1 MRLNNAIAQTNNK
14 TKFFDKFRDKYLID
28 IGAMTKILSSTT
40 SLTQA
45 SLPEGPW

>member
-1 MRLNNAIAQTNNK
+1 MRLNNAMAQTNNK
-14 TKFFDKFRDKYLID
+14 TKFFDKFRDKYL